1 MTGFVVQGHNYDSFF
16 QLYQI
21 KHYGCIYG
29 CKASMYYEKVNEP
42 DHVCQTNTH
51 LSTQVGI
58 YVFQLMDHYTAIVS
72 IMFLAFFEVIGVCWL
87 YGVKRLSSNLEEMTG
102 KRPNI
107 FFRVCW
113 WVICPVLITVILV
126 FSVIQFKPARYE
138 NYVYPPWAQGV
149 GWLIALASI
158 IWIPIAAVHKFWV
171 LPGSFTEVIYT
182 LCFGSEMSWVIG

>member
-1 MTGFVVQGHNYDSFF
+1 MAV
-16 QLYQI
+16 
-21 KHYGCIYG
+21 KR
-29 CKASMYYEKVNEP
+29 
-42 DHVCQTNTH
+42 
-51 LSTQVGI
+51 VGI

-171 LPGSFTEVIYT
+171 LPGSFTEDEESPYYKQKGAIMEVIPNVAIISSIVP
-182 LCFGSEMSWVIG
+182 LSEKPIQTNL